1 MSIAPRARLATHEV
15 FNQPLP
21 RERLELWSADAPLQ
35 AAVAEAAPGDA
46 EALAAF
52 AAEIGSPQALDDA
65 ERAQRVKPELVVFD
79 RGGRRLDEVRFHPG
93 YHAMMARGAQAGYF
107 ARPWAPARPR
117 ARTPTPY
124 SHSTPST
131 TSSSIRRVSHRPP
144 PGRRKPSSIASTASG
159 LASRPSTSSRLR
171 PPARRASP
179 IASHTASSVS
189 PGASS
194 AASTSAPSIPLAA
207 SPRARP

>member
-46 EALAAF
+46 GALAAF

-79 RGGRRLDEVRFHPG
+79 RGGRREGLIFG
-93 YHAMMARGAQAGYF
+93 RGLGRDGAS
-107 ARPWAPARPR
+107 R
-117 ARTPTPY
+117 A
-124 SHSTPST
+124 
-131 TSSSIRRVSHRPP
+131 
-144 PGRRKPSSIASTASG
+144 G
-159 LASRPSTSSRLR
+159 LA
-171 PPARRASP
+171 ARE
-179 IASHTASSVS
+179 VLLD
-189 PGASS
+189 GGQ
-194 AASTSAPSIPLAA
+194 
-207 SPRARP
+207 